1 MNSIQLSD
9 PRPQVMAE
17 DDRETWRAIVEFSS
31 KVLNDTNVDVVPFGL
46 TGADYEMLVALAE
59 SPRGMRMS
67 DLAARALVSKSRL
80 TYRVDRLEDRGLVV
94 REPCPTDRRGYVA
107 RITAPG
113 LDLLDQVA
121 PRYEAGVRERVVD
134 RLDREEFELLGRIA
148 AKAMGQEVAAEG
160 GHTVDA

>member
-1 MNSIQLSD
+1 MNSIQLTE
-9 PRPQVMAE
+9 PAPQVLAD

-31 KVLNDTNVDVVPFGL
+31 KVLSGANVDVVPFGL

-59 SPRGMRMS
+59 SAKGMRMS

-94 REPCPTDRRGYVA
+94 SEPCPTDRRGYVA
-107 RITAPG
+107 RITSSG
-113 LDLLDQVA
+113 LALLDQVA

-134 RLDREEFELLGRIA
+134 RLDRREFELLGLIA
-148 AKAMGQEVAAEG
+148 AKALGQGVE
-160 GHTVDA
+160 TVDA